1 MPAVRANDLRTAVV
15 AEALHAA
22 MADLGPG
29 PLRIVDAGGGT
40 GSAAVPLAVEGHTVV
55 VVDPSLDSLAALER
69 RAAEVG
75 VADRVRALQGDLGD
89 LGRLVEPGAAD
100 VVLCHGVLDVVEDRQ
115 GALAAVVAALRV
127 GGLASILVAN
137 RLALVLQRSVAGR
150 FAEAALLLD
159 PVPAPGPVDA
169 AELAAAVGA
178 AGLDLLA
185 LSGVRVVSDLVP
197 GALLDAEPQAAD
209 ALLRLERVAA
219 THPDLLRV
227 ATQLHALGR
236 RPGGVVDPG

>member
-1 MPAVRANDLRTAVV
+1 VPAVRANDLRTAVV